1 MFTSVPFRIALF
13 YAAVFLVIGVHVP
26 FWPVWLKSRG
36 LGPGEIGLILSL
48 ATWIR
53 ALAPLLVAQAID
65 RRGER
70 KRPMVALVAATLVAY
85 GLFPLAHGFWPI
97 LAVTAIAAVCF
108 SAVVPLGENL
118 AMLNARDHGFDYGR
132 VRLWGSL
139 TFIVAAVAAGRLLV
153 GRDEDLILWLILAT
167 LALTVVATAALPG
180 TSAAP
185 AARTGR
191 SPILE
196 LLSRPVF
203 VIFLVAVGLIQASH
217 AAYYGFATIHWRAA
231 GLSDDVIGALWAE
244 GVIAEIVLFAFSG
257 AVVRRI
263 GPVRLM
269 LLGAAAGIVR
279 WGVLG
284 STTDLATLVAVQW
297 LHALTFA
304 ATHLGAMHFLARAV
318 PREHSATAQTLYAAL
333 GVGALMGLAMIVSG
347 AIYGALGGAAF
358 HAMAALSVLGA
369 LAGLVLARSWRDG
382 ARPDDRTA

>member
-1 MFTSVPFRIALF
+1 MPASVPFRIALF

-53 ALAPLLVAQAID
+53 ALAPPLVAQAID

-70 KRPMVALVAATLVAY
+70 KRPMVLLVAATLVAY
-85 GLFPLAHGFWPI
+85 GLFPLADGFWPI

-139 TFIVAAVAAGRLLV
+139 SFIVAALAAGRLLV
-153 GRDEDLILWLILAT
+153 GRDEDLIPWLMLAT

-180 TSAAP
+180 TRAAP
-185 AARTGR
+185 APPTGR
-191 SPILE
+191 SPIVG

-203 VIFLVAVGLIQASH
+203 VIFLVATGLIQASH
-217 AAYYGFATIHWRAA
+217 AAYYGFATIHWREA
-231 GLSDDVIGALWAE
+231 GLSDAVIGALWAE
-244 GVIAEIVLFAFSG
+244 GVVAEIVLFAFSG

-263 GPVRLM
+263 GPVRLLM
-269 LLGAAAGIVR
+269 LGAAAGMVR

-284 STTDLATLVAVQW
+284 STTDLAALVAVQW

-333 GVGALMGLAMIVSG
+333 GVGVLMGLAMIVSG
-347 AIYGALGGAAF
+347 AIYGALGGGAF

-369 LAGLVLARSWRDG
+369 LAALVLARSWRDG
-382 ARPDDRTA
+382 GRTDDRCA

>member
-1 MFTSVPFRIALF
+1 MKLSVPVRIALF

-36 LGPGEIGLILSL
+36 LGPGEIGLIMSV

-53 ALAPLLVAQAID
+53 AFVPPLLAQVID

-70 KRPMVALVAATLVAY
+70 KRPMVALVAATLAAY
-85 GLFPLAHGFWPI
+85 ALFTFAGGFWTI
-97 LAVTAIAAVCF
+97 LGVTAIAAVCF
-108 SAVVPLGENL
+108 SAIVPLGENV
-118 AMLNARDHGFDYGR
+118 AMLSARDHGFDYGR

-139 TFIVAAVAAGRLLV
+139 AFILAAVGAGRLLV
-153 GRDEDLILWLILAT
+153 GRDENLILWLMLAT
-167 LALTVVATAALPG
+167 LGLTVVVTAALPEPG
-180 TSAAP
+180 AAP
-185 AARTGR
+185 AARGGR
-191 SPILE
+191 SPILV

-203 VIFLVAVGLIQASH
+203 VVFLIVAGLIQASH

-244 GVIAEIVLFAFSG
+244 GVVAEVVLFAFSG
-257 AVVRRI
+257 AVVKRL
-263 GPVRLM
+263 GPTKLLV
-269 LLGAAAGIVR
+269 LGAVAGIIR

-284 STTDLATLVAVQW
+284 STADLAALAAVQW

-333 GVGALMGLAMIVSG
+333 GVGVLMGFAMIIAGGV
-347 AIYGALGGAAF
+347 YGAFAGTAF
-358 HAMAALSVLGA
+358 HVMAGLSVLGA
-369 LAGLVLARSWRDG
+369 AGGIALARVWRG
-382 ARPDDRTA
+382 GI